1 MNPRIRTLSLVALL
15 AALLLGLALPQ
26 QAAAAACTTVC
37 YVDGTTGN
45 DANDGDT
52 AATAKKTI
60 QAAVNQVSPGG
71 QVIVA
76 AGTYVQDVSVTKALT
91 LTGAGPATTIIDPVN
106 YVGITADNVTFE
118 DIALS
123 SGTHGVR
130 LSKSGSPL
138 ANTTFDNV
146 HFKNNTSRGIDIVNL
161 LHVTNLQVLNSLFEG
176 NVTGIRMPSNATA
189 DGITIDNTTFQ
200 NQTGSGFYQAN
211 EGSTGWVKNLTV
223 KNSTFTNIGASSG
236 HAGVYA
242 EEFSNVLIED
252 STFTGNQYGINLF
265 DAYSGAPSVTTNV
278 TIRDNTFTNHKASTI
293 AFRTTTSDPNAQLL
307 LVEDNTINQNVSGA
321 VGSYASV
328 AVTTSGANANGAV
341 DVVDNAIT
349 FSGTLPV
356 GVATMYGIYGQGGLD
371 DVRVEGNDVDGGGI
385 ANNGGTIPPSGVYV
399 NTFSM
404 KPAAVVLITKNELT
418 GFVNG
423 VSLHSGSAFGGV
435 KSPDFDVIRND
446 LSGNSGYG
454 IQSGASMENDGTC
467 NWWGAAN
474 GPSGQGAGSGTA
486 VSEYVDFT
494 PWLFTND
501 LTGPCFIG
509 GTITIDKVA
518 AGAGA
523 LEFEFDVS
531 WSNANVKLTDAA
543 APYVTAPP
551 LQAGQYTISEVNLPT
566 GWALDSATC
575 DNTATTPVETINP
588 SNITVADG
596 DAWVCTFTNMPK
608 GTIKI
613 VKSAPGGGS
622 LEFEFDV
629 SWSATNVKLS
639 NGESETSPGLA
650 EGNHSVTE
658 VNIPLY
664 WVLNS
669 SSCLNGTETALAS
682 AIPVE
687 NGDEWVC
694 TFNNVYAPS
703 STCQVN
709 TATHQWTDLLGTGM
723 GSTKTHKTQAKLTIP
738 NYTNLVDLYGQ
749 LVAKQMG
756 QAKQVRFIQ
765 PGKNN
770 YVEVSV
776 VTSPEDNINGTF
788 WYGADLPVTAATKSV
803 TGKWWL
809 LKGGVKNHIPRAFLL
824 YATYNDPANNY
835 VNVWGTYD
843 ADEGEVYWDTA
854 QGWAPVR
861 TINVPIAAPLGATA
875 LHIELALVDND
886 KDARPVWVTVTAGNV
901 SQTVKPNNPSNG
913 DLLNLLV
920 FDLANVP
927 AGTNQIVIQVYSPA
941 PFAETGVG
949 ALGGDSASLVGM
961 TANYRCTP
969 IP

>member
-1 MNPRIRTLSLVALL
+1 MNPRIRTLGLVALL
-15 AALLLGLALPQ
+15 AVLLLGLGLPQ
-26 QAAAAACTTVC
+26 PAAAAACTAVC
-37 YVDGTTGN
+37 YVDGTIGN

-60 QAAVNQVSPGG
+60 QAAVNQVTAGG

-76 AGTYVQDVSVTKALT
+76 AGTYAQDVSVSKALT

-106 YVGITADNVTFE
+106 YVGISADNVTFE
-118 DIALS
+118 DIAIS
-123 SGTHGVR
+123 SGAHGAR

-146 HFKNNTSRGIDIVNL
+146 HFKNNTNRGIDIVNL

-176 NVTGIRMPSNATA
+176 NAAGIRMPSNATA

-211 EGSTGWVKNLTV
+211 DNNVGWVKNLTV
-223 KNSTFTNIGASSG
+223 TGSTFTNLGTSGSG

-242 EEFSNVLIED
+242 EEFSNVRIED
-252 STFTGNQYGINLF
+252 STFTGNRYGLNLF
-265 DAYSGAPSVTTNV
+265 DAYSVAASVTTNV
-278 TIRDNTFTNHKASTI
+278 IIRGNTFTDHKASTI

-321 VGSYASV
+321 VGSFASV
-328 AVTTSGANANGAV
+328 AVTTSGVNANGAV
-341 DVVDNAIT
+341 DVVDNTIT
-349 FSGTLPV
+349 FSGALPV
-356 GVATMYGIYGQGGLD
+356 GAATMYGIYAQGGLD

-399 NTFSM
+399 STFSM

-418 GFVNG
+418 NFVNG
-423 VSLHSGSAFGGV
+423 VSLHNGSAFGGV
-435 KSPDFDVIRND
+435 TSPDFDVIRND
-446 LSGNSGYG
+446 LSGNTGFG
-454 IQSGASMENDGTC
+454 IQSGPSMESDGTC

-486 VSEYVDFT
+486 VSTHVDFT
-494 PWLFTND
+494 PWLFTNNLD
-501 LTGPCFIG
+501 GPCFIG

-523 LEFEFDVS
+523 TEFEFAVS
-531 WSNANVKLTDAA
+531 WSNDNVKLTDAA
-543 APYVTAPP
+543 APYVTTPP
-551 LQAGQYTISEVNLPT
+551 LPAGPYTISEVNLPA
-566 GWALDSATC
+566 GWALDGAEC
-575 DNTATTPVETINP
+575 VNGNVTAQPTA
-588 SNITVADG
+588 ITLADG
-596 DAWVCTFTNMPK
+596 DAWVCTFTNKPL
-608 GTIKI
+608 GTIEI
-613 VKSAPGGGS
+613 AKSAPGGGS

-629 SWSATNVKLS
+629 SWSATNIKLS
-639 NGESETSPGLA
+639 DGESETSPGLVEDTYA
-650 EGNHSVTE
+650 ITE

-664 WVLNS
+664 WMLNS
-669 SSCLNGTETALAS
+669 STCLNGTETAPAS

-709 TATHQWTDLLGTGM
+709 TATHQWTDLLGIGM
-723 GSTKTHKTQAKLTIP
+723 GSAKAHKIQAKLNIP
-738 NYTNLVDLYGQ
+738 NSANLVELYGQ
-749 LVAKQMG
+749 MVAKSFG
-756 QAKQVRFIQ
+756 LAKQVRFIQ

-770 YVEVSV
+770 YVEVNTI
-776 VTSPEDNINGTF
+776 TSPEDNINGTF

-809 LKGGVKNHIPRAFLL
+809 QPSGAKAHIPRAFVL
-824 YATYNDPANNY
+824 YPTYNDPANSY
-835 VNVWGTYD
+835 VNVWSTID
-843 ADEGEVYWDTA
+843 AAEGEVYWEVA
-854 QGWAPVR
+854 NGWTPYR
-861 TINVPIAAPLGATA
+861 EIIVPITAPLGPETF
-875 LHIELALVDND
+875 HIELAVVDND
-886 KDARPVWVTVTAGNV
+886 KDNRPVWVTVTTGGV
-901 SQTVKPNNPSNG
+901 TQTVKPTAPNKG

-927 AGTNQIVIQVYSPA
+927 AGTDEIVIEMYSPSPA
-941 PFAETGVG
+941 LDGVYG
-949 ALGGDSASLVGM
+949 ESASLVGM
-961 TANYRCTP
+961 TANYQCSP
-969 IP
+969 LNND